1 MAWIG
6 SSKKDVSKL
15 PPPVKSSF
23 GYRLWQLQCGR
34 TPHEMRPLP
43 QFGTGVFELR
53 ESYDRN
59 AYRLM
64 YVINLNKAIYVL
76 HAFMKKSISGVGLP
90 KRDADLIAT
99 RLRRARIIDRED

>member
-1 MAWIG
+1 VAWIG
-6 SSKKDVSKL
+6 SSKKDISNL

-59 AYRLM
+59 VYRLM

-76 HAFMKKSISGVGLP
+76 QVFMKKSKSGVGLP
-90 KRDADLIAT
+90 NAIPTSLQRGCAAPAL
-99 RLRRARIIDRED
+99 